1 MAKTVNYAGTV
12 LGLNTEKYT
21 KSLNTLKT
29 QSASCANSIK
39 NSFKGMAAGLA
50 GAFSAVASFNKIVN
64 SLKDYES
71 KVSSLSAITGNIED
85 AKLLF
90 NDLNNLSRKIPQQ
103 FDDITAAAVNLN
115 KSGIVPTEENIK
127 ALSAIAVGTNNTLAS
142 VSQVVTSAAL
152 GQVKALK
159 QLGIVAKATGD
170 QIEVSYKGQ
179 KTVIDNTSESIMKY
193 ISDIS
198 KNNFAETL
206 NFQMRGMTGAT
217 KNLSDAWSDM
227 WTAIATGDVG
237 KEIADSIY
245 TASRALDSFTA
256 WLKSAEIQQALGGI
270 VRAFKGAFSTIVNG
284 LSNLWQPF
292 ADFFSN
298 LSDAGEKT
306 CKAEIGYFEGWFD
319 FVRLGL
325 GDITAQL
332 DTWYK
337 QLQAYAER
345 AGSII
350 AQTVHGTTYEVMNRA
365 DMSVKM
371 LAKIKELG
379 LENTALV
386 KRSGKVDLSAILQ
399 LPKDHPLLTYYMEER
414 KRVTDANKQ
423 MKNAELA
430 SEDAFQKQLADIEKK
445 NDAERKKAYD
455 DLIQTRINL
464 QNSLKTKSLNYDD
477 IFKMSGGGTSGS
489 TAASSAAR
497 KLAEE
502 TDKARKAY
510 ENLNAEIQRMKFN
523 ALDAIEQENTTYADR
538 MTVLKTALEQ
548 SAITQEQYR
557 ATETELTQLH
567 LDKLSELYNEH
578 YNEEAEKRNQALQ
591 EMKQREEDWNSD
603 STVLDQFSEKI
614 AKYNLNWANLISGDF
629 SKAKLTGT
637 QIVGVYSQAGK
648 AISDYFG
655 NVAQGFEKNSSI
667 YKGLFALQKG
677 FAVASSMISMYQ
689 GAMNAMAA
697 PYPANLIAWAQ
708 VIGQG
713 LQIISQL
720 KSVNYSGAYDKGGY
734 IPSGA
739 VGLVG
744 EIGPELVR
752 GPATVTGR
760 KDTEDLM
767 KNNGNNVTVNLIED
781 SSRAGQVNQRNSE
794 TDNQMII
801 DVIVAN
807 IRNGG
812 EVANAMSGTYGLA
825 RQGY

>member
-179 KTVIDNTSESIMKY
+179 KSVIDNTSESIMKY

-206 NFQMRGMTGAT
+206 NYQMRGMTGAT
-217 KNLSDAWSDM
+217 KNLSDAWGDM

-237 KEIADSIY
+237 HEIADSIY

-256 WLKSAEIQQALGGI
+256 WLKSAEVQQALGGI
-270 VRAFKGAFSTIVNG
+270 VRAFKGAFSTIANG

-292 ADFFSN
+292 SDFFSN

-371 LAKIKELG
+371 LSKIKELG

-386 KRSGKVDLSAILQ
+386 KKSGKVDLSAILQ
-399 LPKDHPLLTYYMEER
+399 LPKGHPLLDYYMAER

-423 MKNAELA
+423 MKDAELA

-464 QNSLKTKSLNYDD
+464 QNSLKTKSLNYND
-477 IFKMSGGGTSGS
+477 IFKMSGSGTSGS

-510 ENLNAEIQRMKFN
+510 ENLTAEIQRMKFN
-523 ALDAIEQENTTYADR
+523 ALDAIEQENSTYADR

-557 ATETELTQLH
+557 TTETELTQLH
-567 LDKLSELYNEH
+567 LDKLSELYSEH
-578 YNEEAEKRNQALQ
+578 YEREAEKRNQALQ

-629 SKAKLTGT
+629 GKAKLTGT

-655 NVAQGFEKNSSI
+655 SVAQGFEKNSGI

-713 LQIISQL
+713 LQIIGQL

-767 KNNGNNVTVNLIED
+767 KNNGSNVTVNLIED
-781 SSRAGQVNQRNSE
+781 ASRAGQVNQR
-794 TDNQMII
+794 TDDDTQTII
-801 DVIVAN
+801 DVIVSN

-812 EVANAMSGTYGLA
+812 AVANAMSGTYGLA

>member
-510 ENLNAEIQRMKFN
+510 ESLNAEIQRMKFN
-523 ALDAIEQENTTYADR
+523 ALDAIEQENATYADR

-557 ATETELTQLH
+557 ATEQELTQLH

-578 YNEEAEKRNQALQ
+578 YKEEAEKRNQALQ

-603 STVLDQFSEKI
+603 STVLDQFSDKI

-655 NVAQGFEKNSSI
+655 SVAQGFEKNSSI

>member
-12 LGLNTEKYT
+12 LGLNTDKYS
-21 KSLNTLKT
+21 KSLKNMKAESSSVIKSI
-29 QSASCANSIK
+29 QSNFKSLAVTFAGVFASTTAFDSIV
-39 NSFKGMAAGLA
+39 S
-50 GAFSAVASFNKIVN
+50 
-64 SLKDYES
+64 SLKDYEA
-71 KVSSLSAITGNIED
+71 KVSSLSAITGSLAD
-85 AKLLF
+85 AKVMF
-90 NDLNNLSRKIPQQ
+90 SDLNNLSRKIPQS
-103 FDDITAAAVNLN
+103 FDEITAAAVNLN
-115 KSGIVPTEENIK
+115 KVGIAPTEQNLK
-127 ALSAIAVGTNNTLAS
+127 ALASIAVGTNKSLAEIAQT
-142 VSQVVTSAAL
+142 VSAASL
-152 GQVKALK
+152 GQLK
-159 QLGIVAKATGD
+159 SLRQLGITAEQTGD
-170 QIEVSYKGQ
+170 KIELTYKGQ
-179 KTVIDNTSESIMKY
+179 KTTIEATNAAIMQY
-193 ISDIS
+193 V
-198 KNNFAETL
+198 KNLADTKFADSL
-206 NFQMRGMTGAT
+206 KFQMSGMTGAT

-237 KEIADSIY
+237 KEIASMIY
-245 TASRALDSFTA
+245 EASRALDSFTA
-256 WLKSAEIQQALGGI
+256 VLKSPAIQQSLGGI
-270 VRAFKGAFSTIVNG
+270 VRAFRGAFTTIANG

-298 LSDAGEKT
+298 LADTGEKT
-306 CKAEIGYFEGWFD
+306 CKAQIGYFEGWFD

-325 GDITAQL
+325 GDLTSLL
-332 DTWYK
+332 DTWWK

-345 AGSII
+345 AGAII
-350 AQTVHGTTYEVMNRA
+350 AETTHGTTYEVMNRA
-365 DMSVKM
+365 DLSVKM
-371 LAKIKELG
+371 LSKIKELG

-386 KRSGKVDLSAILQ
+386 KKSGKVDLSAILQ
-399 LPKDHPLLTYYMEER
+399 LPKGHPLLDYYMTER
-414 KRVTDANKQ
+414 QRVTEANKGI
-423 MKNAELA
+423 KDTAIA
-430 SEDAFQKQLADIEKK
+430 SETAFQQRLTDIEKK
-445 NDAERKKAYD
+445 NNQDRNAAYD
-455 DLIQTRINL
+455 KLIADRTSLID
-464 QNSLKTKSLNYDD
+464 SLKTKAIEYKDTMTSVGR
-477 IFKMSGGGTSGS
+477 ITGGASGS
-489 TAASSAAR
+489 TSKLSA
-497 KLAEE
+497 EV
-502 TDKARKAY
+502 DKARKAY
-510 ENLNAEIQRMKFN
+510 ESLKNEIQSMKFN

-557 ATETELTQLH
+557 STEQELTQLH
-567 LDKLSELYNEH
+567 LDKLSELYTEH
-578 YNEEAEKRNQALQ
+578 YEREAEKRNQALQ
-591 EMKQREEDWNSD
+591 EMKQREEDWNSN

-677 FAVASSMISMYQ
+677 FAVASSMVSMYQ

-713 LQIISQL
+713 LQIIGQL

-744 EIGPELVR
+744 EIGPELIR

-760 KDTEDLM
+760 KDTEELM
-767 KNNGNNVTVNLIED
+767 KNNGSNVTVNLIED
-781 SSRAGQVNQRNSE
+781 SSRAGQVQQR
-794 TDNQMII
+794 TDNDQQTII

>member
-12 LGLNTEKYT
+12 LGLNTDKYT
-21 KSLNTLKT
+21 KSLQTLKT

-39 NSFKGMAAGLA
+39 NSFKGMAAGLV

-71 KVSSLSAITGNIED
+71 KVSSLSAITGNIEN

-142 VSQVVTSAAL
+142 VSQMVTSAAL
-152 GQVKALK
+152 GQVKSLK

-179 KTVIDNTSESIMKY
+179 KSVIDNTSESIMKY

-227 WTAIATGDVG
+227 WTAIATSDVG

-256 WLKSAEIQQALGGI
+256 WLKSAEVQQALGGV
-270 VRAFKGAFSTIVNG
+270 VRAFKGAFSTIANG

-350 AQTVHGTTYEVMNRA
+350 AQTVHGTTYDVMNRA
-365 DMSVKM
+365 DLSIKM

-399 LPKDHPLLTYYMEER
+399 LPKGHPLLDYYMSER

-423 MKNAELA
+423 MKDAELA

-445 NDAERKKAYD
+445 NNEERAKAYD

-464 QNSLKTKSLNYDD
+464 QNSLKTKSLNYND
-477 IFKMSGGGTSGS
+477 IFKMSGAGTSGS

-523 ALDAIEQENTTYADR
+523 ALDAIEQEKITYADR

-548 SAITQEQYR
+548 NAITQEQYR
-557 ATETELTQLH
+557 ATEQELTQLH

-578 YNEEAEKRNQALQ
+578 YKEEAEKRDQALQ
-591 EMKQREEDWNSD
+591 EMKQREEDWNSN

-655 NVAQGFEKNSSI
+655 NVAQGFEKNSNI

-713 LQIISQL
+713 LQIIGQL

-760 KDTEDLM
+760 KDTEELM
-767 KNNGNNVTVNLIED
+767 KNNGSNVTVNLIED
-781 SSRAGQVNQRNSE
+781 SSRAGQVQQR
-794 TDNQMII
+794 TDNDQQMII

>member
-39 NSFKGMAAGLA
+39 NSFKGMAAGLT

-85 AKLLF
+85 AKILF

-127 ALSAIAVGTNNTLAS
+127 ALSAISVGTNNTLAS
-142 VSQVVTSAAL
+142 VSQVV
-152 GQVKALK
+152 
-159 QLGIVAKATGD
+159 ATGD

-179 KTVIDNTSESIMKY
+179 KSVIDNTSESIMKY
-193 ISDIS
+193 INDIS

-245 TASRALDSFTA
+245 TASRALDTFTA
-256 WLKSAEIQQALGGI
+256 WLKSAEIQQALGGV
-270 VRAFKGAFSTIVNG
+270 VRAFKGAFSTIANG

-350 AQTVHGTTYEVMNRA
+350 AQTVHGTTYDVMNRA
-365 DMSVKM
+365 DLSVKM

-386 KRSGKVDLSAILQ
+386 KKSGKVDLSAILQ
-399 LPKDHPLLTYYMEER
+399 LPKGHPLLDYYMAER

-423 MKNAELA
+423 IKNAELA

-445 NDAERKKAYD
+445 NDEERKKAYN

-464 QNSLKTKSLNYDD
+464 QNSLKTKSLNYND
-477 IFKMSGGGTSGS
+477 IFKMSGSGTSGS

-523 ALDAIEQENTTYADR
+523 ALDAIEQENTTYANR

-557 ATETELTQLH
+557 STEQELTQLH
-567 LDKLSELYNEH
+567 LDKLSELYSEH
-578 YNEEAEKRNQALQ
+578 YEREAEKRKEQIDRLRETERDWSESTPLDAFTDKLQ
-591 EMKQREEDWNSD
+591 KYGLAWDN
-603 STVLDQFSEKI
+603 VLTGNFQKS
-614 AKYNLNWANLISGDF
+614 
-629 SKAKLTGT
+629 KLTAT
-637 QIVGVYSQAGK
+637 QITGVYAQASS
-648 AISDYFG
+648 AIGGYIG
-655 NVAQGFEKNSSI
+655 NIAQGFEKNSGM
-667 YKGLFALQKG
+667 YKALFALQKS
-677 FAVASSMISMYQ
+677 FAVASSILSIYQ
-689 GAMNAMAA
+689 GAANAMAA
-697 PYPANLIAWAQ
+697 PYPLF
-708 VIGQG
+708 
-713 LQIISQL
+713 
-720 KSVNYSGAYDKGGY
+720 
-734 IPSGA
+734 
-739 VGLVG
+739 
-744 EIGPELVR
+744 R
-752 GPATVTGR
+752 C
-760 KDTEDLM
+760 
-767 KNNGNNVTVNLIED
+767 
-781 SSRAGQVNQRNSE
+781 
-794 TDNQMII
+794 
-801 DVIVAN
+801 
-807 IRNGG
+807 IR
-812 EVANAMSGTYGLA
+812 
-825 RQGY
+825 

>member
-85 AKLLF
+85 AKILF

-179 KTVIDNTSESIMKY
+179 KSVIDNTSESIMKY

-270 VRAFKGAFSTIVNG
+270 VRAFKGAFSTIANG

-365 DMSVKM
+365 DLSVKM
-371 LAKIKELG
+371 LSKIKELG

-386 KRSGKVDLSAILQ
+386 KKSGKVDLSAILQ
-399 LPKDHPLLTYYMEER
+399 LPKGHPLLDYYMSER
-414 KRVTDANKQ
+414 KRVADANKQ
-423 MKNAELA
+423 MKDAELA

-464 QNSLKTKSLNYDD
+464 QNSLKTKTLNYND
-477 IFKMSGGGTSGS
+477 IFKMSGAGTSGS

-510 ENLNAEIQRMKFN
+510 ENLTAEIQRMKFN
-523 ALDAIEQENTTYADR
+523 ALDAIEQENTTYANR

-557 ATETELTQLH
+557 TTEQELTQLH
-567 LDKLSELYNEH
+567 LDKLSELYSEH
-578 YNEEAEKRNQALQ
+578 YKEEADKRNQALQ
-591 EMKQREEDWNSD
+591 EIKQREEDWNSN

-655 NVAQGFEKNSSI
+655 SVAQGFEKNSGI

-713 LQIISQL
+713 LQIIGQL
-720 KSVNYSGAYDKGGY
+720 KSVNYTGAYDKGGY
-734 IPSGA
+734 IPGGA

-760 KDTEDLM
+760 KDTEELM

-781 SSRAGQVNQRNSE
+781 SSRAGQVQQR
-794 TDNQMII
+794 TDNDQQTII

>member
-85 AKLLF
+85 AKILF

-245 TASRALDSFTA
+245 TASRALDGFTA
-256 WLKSAEIQQALGGI
+256 WLKSAEVQQALGGI
-270 VRAFKGAFSTIVNG
+270 VRAFKGAFSTIANG

-292 ADFFSN
+292 SDFFSN

-350 AQTVHGTTYEVMNRA
+350 AQTVHGTTYDVMNRA
-365 DMSVKM
+365 DLSIKM

-399 LPKDHPLLTYYMEER
+399 LPKGHPLLDYYMAER

-423 MKNAELA
+423 MKDAELA

-445 NDAERKKAYD
+445 NDEERKKAYD

-464 QNSLKTKSLNYDD
+464 QNSLKTKSLNYND
-477 IFKMSGGGTSGS
+477 IFKMSGAGTSGS

-523 ALDAIEQENTTYADR
+523 ALDAIEQENATYADR

-548 SAITQEQYR
+548 NAITQEQYR

-578 YNEEAEKRNQALQ
+578 YEREAEKRNQALQ
-591 EMKQREEDWNSD
+591 EMKQREEDWNSN

-655 NVAQGFEKNSSI
+655 SVAQGFEKNSGI

-713 LQIISQL
+713 LQIIGQL

-767 KNNGNNVTVNLIED
+767 KNNGSNVTVNLIED
-781 SSRAGQVNQRNSE
+781 SSRAGQVQQR
-794 TDNQMII
+794 TDNDQQTII

>member
-85 AKLLF
+85 AKILF

-193 ISDIS
+193 INDIS

-270 VRAFKGAFSTIVNG
+270 VRAFKGAFSTIANG

-292 ADFFSN
+292 SDFFSN

-350 AQTVHGTTYEVMNRA
+350 AQTVHGTTYDVMNRA
-365 DMSVKM
+365 DLSIKM

-386 KRSGKVDLSAILQ
+386 KKSGKVDLSAILQ
-399 LPKDHPLLTYYMEER
+399 LPKGHPLLDYYMSER
-414 KRVTDANKQ
+414 KRVADANKQ
-423 MKNAELA
+423 MKNTELA

-464 QNSLKTKSLNYDD
+464 QNSLKTKSLNYND
-477 IFKMSGGGTSGS
+477 IFKMSGSGTSGS

-523 ALDAIEQENTTYADR
+523 ALDAIEQENSTYADR

-567 LDKLSELYNEH
+567 LDKLSELYSEH
-578 YNEEAEKRNQALQ
+578 YKEEAEKRNQALQ
-591 EMKQREEDWNSD
+591 EIKQREEDWNSN

-655 NVAQGFEKNSSI
+655 SVAQGFEKNSGI

-713 LQIISQL
+713 LQIIGQL

-760 KDTEDLM
+760 KDTEELM
-767 KNNGNNVTVNLIED
+767 KNTGSNVTVNLIED
-781 SSRAGQVNQRNSE
+781 ASRAGQVQQR
-794 TDNQMII
+794 TDNDQQTII

>member
-21 KSLNTLKT
+21 KSLQTLKT

-85 AKLLF
+85 AKILF

-193 ISDIS
+193 VSDIS
-198 KNNFAETL
+198 KNNFTETL

-217 KNLSDAWSDM
+217 KNLSDAWGDM

-256 WLKSAEIQQALGGI
+256 WLKSAEVQQALGGI
-270 VRAFKGAFSTIVNG
+270 VRAFKGAFSTIANG

-399 LPKDHPLLTYYMEER
+399 LPKGHPLLDYYMSER

-423 MKNAELA
+423 MKDAELV

-445 NDAERKKAYD
+445 NNEERKKAYD

-464 QNSLKTKSLNYDD
+464 QNSLKTKSLNYND
-477 IFKMSGGGTSGS
+477 IFKMSGSGTSGS
-489 TAASSAAR
+489 TAASSAAK

-510 ENLNAEIQRMKFN
+510 ENLSAEIQRMKFN
-523 ALDAIEQENTTYADR
+523 ALDAIEQENSTYADR

-548 SAITQEQYR
+548 SAISQEQYR
-557 ATETELTQLH
+557 ATEQELTQLH
-567 LDKLSELYNEH
+567 LDKLSELYSEH
-578 YNEEAEKRNQALQ
+578 YKEEAEKRNQALQ

-655 NVAQGFEKNSSI
+655 SVAQGFEKNSGI
-667 YKGLFALQKG
+667 YKGLFSLQKG

-713 LQIISQL
+713 LQIIGQL
-720 KSVNYSGAYDKGGY
+720 KSVNYTGAYDKGGY
-734 IPSGA
+734 IPGGA

-760 KDTEDLM
+760 KDTEELM
-767 KNNGNNVTVNLIED
+767 KNNGSNVTVNLIED
-781 SSRAGQVNQRNSE
+781 SSRAGQVQQR
-794 TDNQMII
+794 TDNDQQTII

>member
-85 AKLLF
+85 AKILF

-179 KTVIDNTSESIMKY
+179 KSVIDNTSESIMKY
-193 ISDIS
+193 INDIS

-256 WLKSAEIQQALGGI
+256 WLKSAEIQQSLGGI
-270 VRAFKGAFSTIVNG
+270 VRAFRGAFTTIANG

-298 LSDAGEKT
+298 LADTGEKT
-306 CKAEIGYFEGWFD
+306 CKAQIGYFEGWFD

-325 GDITAQL
+325 GDLTGLL
-332 DTWYK
+332 DTWWK

-345 AGSII
+345 AGAII
-350 AQTVHGTTYEVMNRA
+350 AETTHGTTYEVMNRA
-365 DMSVKM
+365 DLSVKM
-371 LAKIKELG
+371 LSKIKELG

-399 LPKDHPLLTYYMEER
+399 LPKGHPLLDYYMTER
-414 KRVTDANKQ
+414 QRVTEANKGI
-423 MKNAELA
+423 KDTAIA
-430 SEDAFQKQLADIEKK
+430 SETAFQQRLTDIEKK
-445 NDAERKKAYD
+445 NNQDRNAAYD
-455 DLIQTRINL
+455 KLIADRTALID
-464 QNSLKTKSLNYDD
+464 SLKTKAIEYKDTMTSVGR
-477 IFKMSGGGTSGS
+477 ITGGASGS
-489 TAASSAAR
+489 TSKLSA
-497 KLAEE
+497 EV
-502 TDKARKAY
+502 DKARRAY
-510 ENLNAEIQRMKFN
+510 ESLKNEIQSMKFA
-523 ALDAIEQENTTYADR
+523 ALDAIEQENIQYSNRINTLSA
-538 MTVLKTALEQ
+538 ALDKQ
-548 SAITQEQYR
+548 IITSDEYR
-557 ATETELTQLH
+557 ATEEELTKLH
-567 LDKLSELYNEH
+567 LDKLKELYDAH
-578 YNEEAEKRNQALQ
+578 YAEESAKRKEALDSIREQEK
-591 EMKQREEDWNSD
+591 DW
-603 STVLDQFSEKI
+603 TEATPLDAFTEKL
-614 AKYNLNWANLISGDF
+614 AKYSLTWDNL
-629 SKAKLTGT
+629 LTGNFQKSKLSAN
-637 QIVGVYSQAGK
+637 QIVGVYAQAST
-648 AISDYFG
+648 AIG
-655 NVAQGFEKNSSI
+655 NYLGSIAQGFDKNSGM
-667 YKGLFALQKG
+667 YKTLFALQKS
-677 FAVASSMISMYQ
+677 FAIASSILSIYQ
-689 GAMNAMAA
+689 GAMNALAA
-697 PYPANLIAWAQ
+697 PYPQNLVAWAG
-708 VIGQG
+708 VMAQG
-713 LQIISQL
+713 LSMLAQL
-720 KSVNYSGAYDKGGY
+720 KSVNYSGAYDKGGK
-734 IPSGA
+734 IPAGSI
-739 VGLVG
+739 GLVG
-744 EIGPELVR
+744 EIGPELIR
-752 GPATVTGR
+752 GPATVTSR
-760 KDTEDLM
+760 RDTADIM
-767 KNNGNNVTVNLIED
+767 NSHGDIIVNLIED
-781 SSRAGQVNQRNSE
+781 REKAGSVSSRE
-794 TDNQMII
+794 TDQQTMI
-801 DVIVAN
+801 DVFVAN
-807 IRNGG
+807 IRSGG
-812 EVANAMSGTYGLA
+812 DSASVLESTYGLK
-825 RQGY
+825 RVGY

>member
-12 LGLNTEKYT
+12 LGLNTDKYS
-21 KSLNTLKT
+21 KSLKSMKAESSSVIKSI
-29 QSASCANSIK
+29 QSNFKSLAVTFAGIFASKKAFDSIV
-39 NSFKGMAAGLA
+39 S
-50 GAFSAVASFNKIVN
+50 
-64 SLKDYES
+64 SLKDYEA
-71 KVSSLSAITGNIED
+71 KVSSLSAITGSLAD
-85 AKLLF
+85 AKVMF
-90 NDLNNLSRKIPQQ
+90 SDLNNLSRKIPQS
-103 FDDITAAAVNLN
+103 FDEITAAAVNLN
-115 KSGIVPTEENIK
+115 KVGIAPTEQNLK
-127 ALSAIAVGTNNTLAS
+127 ALASIAVGTNKSLAEIAQT
-142 VSQVVTSAAL
+142 VSAASL
-152 GQVKALK
+152 GQLK
-159 QLGIVAKATGD
+159 SLRQLGITAEQTGD
-170 QIEVSYKGQ
+170 KIELTYKGQ
-179 KTVIDNTSESIMKY
+179 KTTIEATNAAIMQY
-193 ISDIS
+193 V
-198 KNNFAETL
+198 KNLADTKFADSL
-206 NFQMRGMTGAT
+206 KFQMSGMTGAT

-237 KEIADSIY
+237 KEIASMIY
-245 TASRALDSFTA
+245 EASRALDSFTA
-256 WLKSAEIQQALGGI
+256 VLKSPAIQQSLGGI
-270 VRAFKGAFSTIVNG
+270 VRAFKGAFSTIANG

-350 AQTVHGTTYEVMNRA
+350 AQTVHGTTYDVMNRA
-365 DMSVKM
+365 DLSIKM
-371 LAKIKELG
+371 LSKIKELG

-386 KRSGKVDLSAILQ
+386 KKSGKVDLSAILQ
-399 LPKDHPLLTYYMEER
+399 LPKGHPLLDYYMSER

-464 QNSLKTKSLNYDD
+464 QNSLKTKSLNYND
-477 IFKMSGGGTSGS
+477 IFKMSGSGTSGS

-523 ALDAIEQENTTYADR
+523 ALDAIEQEKITYADR

-557 ATETELTQLH
+557 ATEQELTQLH
-567 LDKLSELYNEH
+567 LDKLSELYSEH
-578 YNEEAEKRNQALQ
+578 YEREAEKRNQALQ
-591 EMKQREEDWNSD
+591 EMKQREEDWNSN

-614 AKYNLNWANLISGDF
+614 AKYNLNCANLISGDF

-655 NVAQGFEKNSSI
+655 SVAQGFEKNSGI

-713 LQIISQL
+713 LQIIGQL

-760 KDTEDLM
+760 KDTEELM
-767 KNNGNNVTVNLIED
+767 RNNGSNVTVNLIED
-781 SSRAGQVNQRNSE
+781 SSRAGQVQQR
-794 TDNQMII
+794 TDNDQQTII
-801 DVIVAN
+801 DVIVSN

-812 EVANAMSGTYGLA
+812 AVANAMSGTYGLA

>member
-21 KSLNTLKT
+21 KSLQTLKT
-29 QSASCANSIK
+29 QSASCATSIK
-39 NSFKGMAAGLA
+39 NSFKGMAAGLM

-71 KVSSLSAITGNIED
+71 KVSSLSAITGNIEN
-85 AKLLF
+85 AKILF

-270 VRAFKGAFSTIVNG
+270 VRAFKGAFSTIANG

-399 LPKDHPLLTYYMEER
+399 LPKGHPLLDYYMAER

-423 MKNAELA
+423 IKNTELA

-445 NDAERKKAYD
+445 NNDERKKAYN

-464 QNSLKTKSLNYDD
+464 QNSLKTKSLNYND
-477 IFKMSGGGTSGS
+477 IFKSSGSATSGS

-510 ENLNAEIQRMKFN
+510 ENLTAEIQRMKFN
-523 ALDAIEQENTTYADR
+523 ALDAIEQENTTYANR

-557 ATETELTQLH
+557 ATEQELTQLH

-578 YNEEAEKRNQALQ
+578 YKEEAEKRNQALQ
-591 EMKQREEDWNSD
+591 EMKQREEDWNSN

-655 NVAQGFEKNSSI
+655 SVAQGFEKNSGI

-767 KNNGNNVTVNLIED
+767 KNNGSNVTVNLIED
-781 SSRAGQVNQRNSE
+781 SSRAGQVQQR
-794 TDNQMII
+794 TDNDQQMII

>member
-21 KSLNTLKT
+21 KSLQTLKT

-85 AKLLF
+85 AKILF

-127 ALSAIAVGTNNTLAS
+127 ALAAIAVGTNNTLAS

-179 KTVIDNTSESIMKY
+179 KSVIDNTSESIMKY
-193 ISDIS
+193 VSDIS

-206 NFQMRGMTGAT
+206 NYQMRGMTGAT

-245 TASRALDSFTA
+245 TASRALDSFTE
-256 WLKSAEIQQALGGI
+256 WLKSAEVQQALGGI
-270 VRAFKGAFSTIVNG
+270 VRAFKGAFSTIANG

-292 ADFFSN
+292 SDFFSN

-386 KRSGKVDLSAILQ
+386 KKSGKVDLSAILQ
-399 LPKDHPLLTYYMEER
+399 LPKGHPLLDYYMSER
-414 KRVTDANKQ
+414 KRVADANKQ
-423 MKNAELA
+423 MKNTELA

-445 NDAERKKAYD
+445 NDEERKKAYN

-464 QNSLKTKSLNYDD
+464 QNSLKTKSLNYND
-477 IFKMSGGGTSGS
+477 IFKMSGSGTSGS

-557 ATETELTQLH
+557 ATEQELTQLH
-567 LDKLSELYNEH
+567 LDKLSELYSEH
-578 YNEEAEKRNQALQ
+578 YEREAEKRNQALQ
-591 EMKQREEDWNSD
+591 EIKQREEDWNSN

-614 AKYNLNWANLISGDF
+614 AKYNLNWADLISGDF

-655 NVAQGFEKNSSI
+655 SVAQGFEKNSGI

-713 LQIISQL
+713 LQIIGQL

-760 KDTEDLM
+760 KDTEELM
-767 KNNGNNVTVNLIED
+767 KNNGSNVTVNLIED
-781 SSRAGQVNQRNSE
+781 ASRAGQVNQR
-794 TDNQMII
+794 TDDDTQTII

>member
-85 AKLLF
+85 AKILF

-127 ALSAIAVGTNNTLAS
+127 SLAAIAVGTNNTLAS

-193 ISDIS
+193 VSDIS

-206 NFQMRGMTGAT
+206 NYQMRGMTGAT

-245 TASRALDSFTA
+245 TASRALDGFTA
-256 WLKSAEIQQALGGI
+256 WLKSAEVQQALGGI
-270 VRAFKGAFSTIVNG
+270 VRAFKGAFSTIANG

-292 ADFFSN
+292 SDFFSN

-399 LPKDHPLLTYYMEER
+399 LPKGHPLLDYYMSER

-423 MKNAELA
+423 IKNTELV
-430 SEDAFQKQLADIEKK
+430 SENEFQKQLADIEKK
-445 NDAERKKAYD
+445 NDDERKKAYN

-464 QNSLKTKSLNYDD
+464 QNSLKTKTLNYND
-477 IFKMSGGGTSGS
+477 IFKMSGAGTSGS

-523 ALDAIEQENTTYADR
+523 ALDAIEQENTTYANR

-548 SAITQEQYR
+548 NAITQEQYR
-557 ATETELTQLH
+557 TTEAELTQLH
-567 LDKLSELYNEH
+567 LDKLSELYSEH
-578 YNEEAEKRNQALQ
+578 YKEEAEKRNQALQ
-591 EMKQREEDWNSD
+591 EIKQREEDWNSD

-713 LQIISQL
+713 LQIIGQL

-781 SSRAGQVNQRNSE
+781 SSRAGQVQQR
-794 TDNQMII
+794 TDNDQQMII

>member
-21 KSLNTLKT
+21 KSLQTLKT

-90 NDLNNLSRKIPQQ
+90 QDLNNLSRKIPQQ

-292 ADFFSN
+292 SDFFSN

-697 PYPANLIAWAQ
+697 PYPANLLAWAQ

-713 LQIISQL
+713 LQIIGQL

-760 KDTEDLM
+760 KDTEELM
-767 KNNGNNVTVNLIED
+767 KNNGSNVTVNLIED

>member
-39 NSFKGMAAGLA
+39 NSFKGMAAGLT

-179 KTVIDNTSESIMKY
+179 KSVIDNTSESIMKY
-193 ISDIS
+193 INDIS

-245 TASRALDSFTA
+245 TASKALDSFTA

-270 VRAFKGAFSTIVNG
+270 VRAFKGAFSTIANG

-292 ADFFSN
+292 SDFFSN

-399 LPKDHPLLTYYMEER
+399 LPKGHPLLDYYMSER
-414 KRVTDANKQ
+414 SRVADANKQ

-464 QNSLKTKSLNYDD
+464 QNSLKTKSLNYND
-477 IFKMSGGGTSGS
+477 IFKMSGSGTSGS

-510 ENLNAEIQRMKFN
+510 ENLTAEIQRMKFN

-557 ATETELTQLH
+557 STEQELTQLH
-567 LDKLSELYNEH
+567 LDKLSELYSEH
-578 YNEEAEKRNQALQ
+578 YEREAEKRNQALQ
-591 EMKQREEDWNSD
+591 EMKQREEDWNSN

-655 NVAQGFEKNSSI
+655 SVAQGFEKNSSI

-713 LQIISQL
+713 LQIIGQL

-760 KDTEDLM
+760 KDTEELM
-767 KNNGNNVTVNLIED
+767 KNNGSNVTVNLIED
-781 SSRAGQVNQRNSE
+781 SSRAGQVQQR
-794 TDNQMII
+794 TDNDQQTII

>member
-85 AKLLF
+85 AKILF

-179 KTVIDNTSESIMKY
+179 KSVIDNTSESIMKY
-193 ISDIS
+193 INDIS

-245 TASRALDSFTA
+245 TASKALDSFTA

-270 VRAFKGAFSTIVNG
+270 VRAFKGAFSTIANG

-292 ADFFSN
+292 SDFFSN

-386 KRSGKVDLSAILQ
+386 KKSGKVDLSAILQ
-399 LPKDHPLLTYYMEER
+399 LPKGHPLLDYYMSER
-414 KRVTDANKQ
+414 SRVADANKQ

-464 QNSLKTKSLNYDD
+464 QNSLKTKSLNYND
-477 IFKMSGGGTSGS
+477 IFKMSGSGTSGS

-510 ENLNAEIQRMKFN
+510 ENLTAEIQRMKFN
-523 ALDAIEQENTTYADR
+523 ALDAIEQENTTYANR

-548 SAITQEQYR
+548 NAITQEQYR
-557 ATETELTQLH
+557 TTEQELTQLH
-567 LDKLSELYNEH
+567 LDKLSELYSEH
-578 YNEEAEKRNQALQ
+578 YEREAEKRNQALQ
-591 EMKQREEDWNSD
+591 EMKQREEDWNSN

-655 NVAQGFEKNSSI
+655 SVAQGFEKNSSI

-677 FAVASSMISMYQ
+677 FAVASSMVSMYQ

-713 LQIISQL
+713 LQIIGQL

-744 EIGPELVR
+744 EIGPELIR

-760 KDTEDLM
+760 KDTEELM
-767 KNNGNNVTVNLIED
+767 KNNGSNVTVNLIED
-781 SSRAGQVNQRNSE
+781 SSRAGQVQQR
-794 TDNQMII
+794 TDNDQQTII

>member
-21 KSLNTLKT
+21 KSLQTLKT

-85 AKLLF
+85 AKILF

-179 KTVIDNTSESIMKY
+179 KSVIDNTSESIMKY

-245 TASRALDSFTA
+245 TASRALDGFTA
-256 WLKSAEIQQALGGI
+256 WLKSAEVQQALGGI
-270 VRAFKGAFSTIVNG
+270 VRAFKGAFSTIANG

-292 ADFFSN
+292 SDFFSN

-350 AQTVHGTTYEVMNRA
+350 AQTVHGTTYDVMNRA

-371 LAKIKELG
+371 LSKIKELG

-386 KRSGKVDLSAILQ
+386 KKSGKVDLSAILQ
-399 LPKDHPLLTYYMEER
+399 LPKGHPLLDYYMSER
-414 KRVTDANKQ
+414 SRVADANKQ
-423 MKNAELA
+423 MKDAELA

-445 NDAERKKAYD
+445 NDDERKKAYD

-464 QNSLKTKSLNYDD
+464 QNSLKTKSLNYND
-477 IFKMSGGGTSGS
+477 IFKMSGSGTSGS
-489 TAASSAAR
+489 TAASSASR

-523 ALDAIEQENTTYADR
+523 ALDAIEQENTTYANR

-567 LDKLSELYNEH
+567 LDKLSELYSEH
-578 YNEEAEKRNQALQ
+578 YEREAEKRNQALQ
-591 EMKQREEDWNSD
+591 EMKQREEDWNSN

-655 NVAQGFEKNSSI
+655 NVAQGFEKNSGI

-713 LQIISQL
+713 LQIIGQL
-720 KSVNYSGAYDKGGY
+720 KSVNYTGAYDKGGY

-760 KDTEDLM
+760 KDTEELM
-767 KNNGNNVTVNLIED
+767 KNNGSNVTVNLIED
-781 SSRAGQVNQRNSE
+781 SSRAGQVQQR
-794 TDNQMII
+794 TDNDQQTII

>member
-12 LGLNTEKYT
+12 LGLNTDKYT

-39 NSFKGMAAGLA
+39 NSFKGMAAGLV

-71 KVSSLSAITGNIED
+71 KVSSLSAITGNIEN
-85 AKLLF
+85 AKILF

-142 VSQVVTSAAL
+142 VSQIVTSAAL

-159 QLGIVAKATGD
+159 QLGIVAKSTGD

-179 KTVIDNTSESIMKY
+179 KSVIDNTSESIMKY

-237 KEIADSIY
+237 REIADSIY

-256 WLKSAEIQQALGGI
+256 WLKSAEVQQALGGI
-270 VRAFKGAFSTIVNG
+270 VRAFKGAFSTIANG

-292 ADFFSN
+292 SDFFSN

-399 LPKDHPLLTYYMEER
+399 LPKDHPLLAYYMEER
-414 KRVTDANKQ
+414 KRVADANKE
-423 MKNAELA
+423 MKNTELA

-445 NDAERKKAYD
+445 NNDERKKAYD

-464 QNSLKTKSLNYDD
+464 QNSLKTKSLNYND

-523 ALDAIEQENTTYADR
+523 ALDAIEQENTTYANR

-557 ATETELTQLH
+557 ATETELTQMH
-567 LDKLSELYNEH
+567 LDKLSELYSEH
-578 YNEEAEKRNQALQ
+578 YEREAEKRTQALQ
-591 EMKQREEDWNSD
+591 EIKQREEDWNSN

-614 AKYNLNWANLISGDF
+614 AKYNLNWADLISGDF
-629 SKAKLTGT
+629 GKAKLTGT

-655 NVAQGFEKNSSI
+655 SVAQGFEKNSSI

-713 LQIISQL
+713 LQIIGQL

-767 KNNGNNVTVNLIED
+767 KNNGSNVTVNLIED
-781 SSRAGQVNQRNSE
+781 SSRAGQVQQR
-794 TDNQMII
+794 TDNDQQTII

>member
-85 AKLLF
+85 AKILF

-179 KTVIDNTSESIMKY
+179 KSVIDNTSESIMKY
-193 ISDIS
+193 VSDIS

-270 VRAFKGAFSTIVNG
+270 VRAFKGAFSTIANG

-350 AQTVHGTTYEVMNRA
+350 AQTVHGTTYDVMNRA

-386 KRSGKVDLSAILQ
+386 KKSGKVDLSAILQ
-399 LPKDHPLLTYYMEER
+399 LPKGHPLLDYYMAER
-414 KRVTDANKQ
+414 KRVADANKQ
-423 MKNAELA
+423 MKNTELV
-430 SEDAFQKQLADIEKK
+430 SESEFQKQLADIEKK

-464 QNSLKTKSLNYDD
+464 QNSLKTKSLNYND
-477 IFKMSGGGTSGS
+477 IFKMSGAGTSGS

-523 ALDAIEQENTTYADR
+523 ALDAIEQENTTYANR

-578 YNEEAEKRNQALQ
+578 YKEEAEKRNQALQ
-591 EMKQREEDWNSD
+591 EMKQREEDWNSN

-655 NVAQGFEKNSSI
+655 SVAQGFEKNSSI

-713 LQIISQL
+713 LQIIGQL

-767 KNNGNNVTVNLIED
+767 KNNGSNVTVNLIED
-781 SSRAGQVNQRNSE
+781 SSRAGQVQQR
-794 TDNQMII
+794 TDNDQQTII

>member
-85 AKLLF
+85 AKILF

-179 KTVIDNTSESIMKY
+179 KSVIDNTSESIMKY
-193 ISDIS
+193 INDIS
-198 KNNFAETL
+198 KNNFADTL

-270 VRAFKGAFSTIVNG
+270 VRAFKGAFSTIANG

-292 ADFFSN
+292 SDFFSN

-325 GDITAQL
+325 GDITAQ
-332 DTWYK
+332 YESCR
-337 QLQAYAER
+337 YER
-345 AGSII
+345 
-350 AQTVHGTTYEVMNRA
+350 
-365 DMSVKM
+365 
-371 LAKIKELG
+371 
-379 LENTALV
+379 
-386 KRSGKVDLSAILQ
+386 
-399 LPKDHPLLTYYMEER
+399 
-414 KRVTDANKQ
+414 
-423 MKNAELA
+423 
-430 SEDAFQKQLADIEKK
+430 
-445 NDAERKKAYD
+445 
-455 DLIQTRINL
+455 
-464 QNSLKTKSLNYDD
+464 
-477 IFKMSGGGTSGS
+477 
-489 TAASSAAR
+489 
-497 KLAEE
+497 
-502 TDKARKAY
+502 
-510 ENLNAEIQRMKFN
+510 
-523 ALDAIEQENTTYADR
+523 
-538 MTVLKTALEQ
+538 
-548 SAITQEQYR
+548 
-557 ATETELTQLH
+557 
-567 LDKLSELYNEH
+567 
-578 YNEEAEKRNQALQ
+578 
-591 EMKQREEDWNSD
+591 
-603 STVLDQFSEKI
+603 
-614 AKYNLNWANLISGDF
+614 
-629 SKAKLTGT
+629 
-637 QIVGVYSQAGK
+637 
-648 AISDYFG
+648 
-655 NVAQGFEKNSSI
+655 
-667 YKGLFALQKG
+667 
-677 FAVASSMISMYQ
+677 
-689 GAMNAMAA
+689 
-697 PYPANLIAWAQ
+697 
-708 VIGQG
+708 
-713 LQIISQL
+713 
-720 KSVNYSGAYDKGGY
+720 
-734 IPSGA
+734 
-739 VGLVG
+739 
-744 EIGPELVR
+744 
-752 GPATVTGR
+752 
-760 KDTEDLM
+760 
-767 KNNGNNVTVNLIED
+767 
-781 SSRAGQVNQRNSE
+781 
-794 TDNQMII
+794 
-801 DVIVAN
+801 
-807 IRNGG
+807 
-812 EVANAMSGTYGLA
+812 
-825 RQGY
+825 

>member
-12 LGLNTEKYT
+12 LGLNTDKYT
-21 KSLNTLKT
+21 KSLQTLKT

-85 AKLLF
+85 AKILF

-179 KTVIDNTSESIMKY
+179 KSVIDNTSESIMKY
-193 ISDIS
+193 IYDIS

-206 NFQMRGMTGAT
+206 NYQMRGMTGAT

-256 WLKSAEIQQALGGI
+256 WLKSAEVQQALGGI
-270 VRAFKGAFSTIVNG
+270 VRAFKGAFSTIANG

-292 ADFFSN
+292 SDFFSN

-350 AQTVHGTTYEVMNRA
+350 AQTVHGTTYEVMSRA
-365 DMSVKM
+365 DLSIKM

-386 KRSGKVDLSAILQ
+386 KKSGKVDLSAILQ
-399 LPKDHPLLTYYMEER
+399 LPKGHPLLDYYMEER

-423 MKNAELA
+423 IKNTELA

-445 NDAERKKAYD
+445 NDAERAKAYD

-464 QNSLKTKSLNYDD
+464 QNSLKTKTLNYND

-523 ALDAIEQENTTYADR
+523 ALDAIEQEKITYADR

-548 SAITQEQYR
+548 SAISQEQYR
-557 ATETELTQLH
+557 TTEQELTQLH

-578 YNEEAEKRNQALQ
+578 YEEEAEKRNQALQ
-591 EMKQREEDWNSD
+591 EMKHREEDWNSN

-655 NVAQGFEKNSSI
+655 SVAQGFEKNSGI

-713 LQIISQL
+713 LQIIGQL

-734 IPSGA
+734 IPSGSI
-739 VGLVG
+739 GLVG
-744 EIGPELVR
+744 EIGPELIK

-760 KDTEDLM
+760 KDTEELM
-767 KNNGNNVTVNLIED
+767 KNNGSNVTVNLIED
-781 SSRAGQVNQRNSE
+781 SSRAGQVQQR
-794 TDNQMII
+794 TDNDQQMII

>member
-1 MAKTVNYAGTV
+1 MTN
-12 LGLNTEKYT
+12 LDNLL
-21 KSLNTLKT
+21 KS
-29 QSASCANSIK
+29 
-39 NSFKGMAAGLA
+39 
-50 GAFSAVASFNKIVN
+50 
-64 SLKDYES
+64 
-71 KVSSLSAITGNIED
+71 
-85 AKLLF
+85 
-90 NDLNNLSRKIPQQ
+90 R
-103 FDDITAAAVNLN
+103 DITLLTKVC
-115 KSGIVPTEENIK
+115 I
-127 ALSAIAVGTNNTLAS
+127 
-142 VSQVVTSAAL
+142 
-152 GQVKALK
+152 VKAM
-159 QLGIVAKATGD
+159 V
-170 QIEVSYKGQ
+170 
-179 KTVIDNTSESIMKY
+179 
-193 ISDIS
+193 
-198 KNNFAETL
+198 
-206 NFQMRGMTGAT
+206 FQ
-217 KNLSDAWSDM
+217 S
-227 WTAIATGDVG
+227 
-237 KEIADSIY
+237 
-245 TASRALDSFTA
+245 
-256 WLKSAEIQQALGGI
+256 
-270 VRAFKGAFSTIVNG
+270 
-284 LSNLWQPF
+284 
-292 ADFFSN
+292 
-298 LSDAGEKT
+298 
-306 CKAEIGYFEGWFD
+306 
-319 FVRLGL
+319 
-325 GDITAQL
+325 
-332 DTWYK
+332 
-337 QLQAYAER
+337 
-345 AGSII
+345 
-350 AQTVHGTTYEVMNRA
+350 
-365 DMSVKM
+365 
-371 LAKIKELG
+371 
-379 LENTALV
+379 
-386 KRSGKVDLSAILQ
+386 
-399 LPKDHPLLTYYMEER
+399 
-414 KRVTDANKQ
+414 
-423 MKNAELA
+423 
-430 SEDAFQKQLADIEKK
+430 
-445 NDAERKKAYD
+445 YD

-464 QNSLKTKSLNYDD
+464 QNSLKTKSLNYND
-477 IFKMSGGGTSGS
+477 IFKMSGSGTSGS

-510 ENLNAEIQRMKFN
+510 ENLTAEIQRMKFN
-523 ALDAIEQENTTYADR
+523 ALDAIEQENSTYADR

-567 LDKLSELYNEH
+567 LDKLSELYSEH
-578 YNEEAEKRNQALQ
+578 YKEEAEKRNQALQ
-591 EMKQREEDWNSD
+591 EIKQQEEDWNSN

-655 NVAQGFEKNSSI
+655 SVAQGFEKNSGI

-713 LQIISQL
+713 LQIIGQL
-720 KSVNYSGAYDKGGY
+720 KSVNCSGAYDKGGY

-767 KNNGNNVTVNLIED
+767 KNNGSNVTVNLIED
-781 SSRAGQVNQRNSE
+781 SSRAGQVQQR
-794 TDNQMII
+794 TDNDQQMII

>member
-179 KTVIDNTSESIMKY
+179 KSVIDNTSESIMKY
-193 ISDIS
+193 INDIS

-237 KEIADSIY
+237 REIADSIY

-256 WLKSAEIQQALGGI
+256 WLKSAEVQQALGGI
-270 VRAFKGAFSTIVNG
+270 VRAFKGAFSTIANG

-399 LPKDHPLLTYYMEER
+399 LPKGHPLLDYYMSER
-414 KRVTDANKQ
+414 KRVADANKE
-423 MKNAELA
+423 MKNTELA

-464 QNSLKTKSLNYDD
+464 QNSLKTKSLNYNDM
-477 IFKMSGGGTSGS
+477 FKMSGAGTSGS

-523 ALDAIEQENTTYADR
+523 ALDAIEQENTTYASR

-567 LDKLSELYNEH
+567 LDKLSELYSEH
-578 YNEEAEKRNQALQ
+578 YKEEAEKRNQALQ

-655 NVAQGFEKNSSI
+655 SVAQGFEKNSGI

-697 PYPANLIAWAQ
+697 PYPANLLAWAQ

-713 LQIISQL
+713 LQIIGQL
-720 KSVNYSGAYDKGGY
+720 KSVNYTGAYDKGGY

-760 KDTEDLM
+760 KDTEELM
-767 KNNGNNVTVNLIED
+767 KNNGSNVTVNLIED
-781 SSRAGQVNQRNSE
+781 SSRAGQVQQR
-794 TDNQMII
+794 TDNDQQTII

>member
-12 LGLNTEKYT
+12 LGLNTDKYT
-21 KSLNTLKT
+21 KSLQTLKT

-85 AKLLF
+85 AKILF

-193 ISDIS
+193 INDIS

-237 KEIADSIY
+237 REIADSIY

-256 WLKSAEIQQALGGI
+256 WLKSAEVQQALGGI
-270 VRAFKGAFSTIVNG
+270 VRAFKGAFSTIANG

-292 ADFFSN
+292 SDFFSN

-350 AQTVHGTTYEVMNRA
+350 AQTVHGTTYDVMNRA
-365 DMSVKM
+365 DLSIKM

-399 LPKDHPLLTYYMEER
+399 LPKGHPLLDYYMSER
-414 KRVTDANKQ
+414 KRVADANKQ
-423 MKNAELA
+423 MKNTELA
-430 SEDAFQKQLADIEKK
+430 SEDAFQQQLADIEKK
-445 NDAERKKAYD
+445 NDEERKKAYD

-464 QNSLKTKSLNYDD
+464 QNSLKTKSLNYND
-477 IFKMSGGGTSGS
+477 IFKMSGAGTSGS

-510 ENLNAEIQRMKFN
+510 ENLTAEIQRMKFN
-523 ALDAIEQENTTYADR
+523 ALDAIEQENSTYADR

-557 ATETELTQLH
+557 ATEQELTQLH
-567 LDKLSELYNEH
+567 LDKLSELYSEH
-578 YNEEAEKRNQALQ
+578 YKEEAEKRNQALQ

-629 SKAKLTGT
+629 GKAKLTGT

-655 NVAQGFEKNSSI
+655 SVAQGFEKNSGI

-713 LQIISQL
+713 LQIIGQL
-720 KSVNYSGAYDKGGY
+720 KSINYSGAYDKGGY

-739 VGLVG
+739 IGLVG
-744 EIGPELVR
+744 EIGPELIR

-760 KDTEDLM
+760 KDTEELM
-767 KNNGNNVTVNLIED
+767 KNNGSNVTVNLIED
-781 SSRAGQVNQRNSE
+781 SSRAGQVQQR
-794 TDNQMII
+794 TDNDQQTII

>member
-39 NSFKGMAAGLA
+39 NSFKGMAAGLT

-85 AKLLF
+85 AKILF

-179 KTVIDNTSESIMKY
+179 KSVIDNTSESIMKY
-193 ISDIS
+193 INDIS

-270 VRAFKGAFSTIVNG
+270 VRAFKGAFSTIANG

-292 ADFFSN
+292 SDFFSN

-386 KRSGKVDLSAILQ
+386 KKSGKVDLSAILQ
-399 LPKDHPLLTYYMEER
+399 LPKGHPLLDYYMSER
-414 KRVTDANKQ
+414 SRVADANKQ
-423 MKNAELA
+423 IKNTELA

-445 NDAERKKAYD
+445 NNQERKKAYD

-464 QNSLKTKSLNYDD
+464 QNSLKTKS
-477 IFKMSGGGTSGS
+477 
-489 TAASSAAR
+489 SSAAR

-548 SAITQEQYR
+548 NAITQEQYR
-557 ATETELTQLH
+557 TTEQELTQLH
-567 LDKLSELYNEH
+567 LDKLSELYSEH
-578 YNEEAEKRNQALQ
+578 YEREAEKRKEQIDRLRETERDWSESTPLDAFTDKLQ
-591 EMKQREEDWNSD
+591 KYGLTWDN
-603 STVLDQFSEKI
+603 VLTGNFEK
-614 AKYNLNWANLISGDF
+614 S
-629 SKAKLTGT
+629 KLTAT
-637 QIVGVYSQAGK
+637 QITGVYAQASS
-648 AISDYFG
+648 AIGGYIG
-655 NVAQGFEKNSSI
+655 NIAQGFEKNSGM
-667 YKGLFALQKG
+667 YKALFALQKS
-677 FAVASSMISMYQ
+677 FAVASSILSIYQ
-689 GAMNAMAA
+689 GAANAMAA
-697 PYPANLIAWAQ
+697 PYPQNLVAWAG
-708 VIGQG
+708 VLAQG
-713 LQIISQL
+713 LALVGQI
-720 KSVNYSGAYDKGGY
+720 KSINYSGAYDKGGY

-744 EIGPELVR
+744 EIGPELIK

-760 KDTEDLM
+760 KDTAEML
-767 KNNGNNVTVNLIED
+767 KQNTITVNLIED
-781 SSRAGQVNQRNSE
+781 RERAGTVQQSE
-794 TDNQMII
+794 RDDQQMIDI
-801 DVIVAN
+801 FVAN
-807 IRNGG
+807 IRSGG
-812 EVANAMSGTYGLA
+812 DTASVLESTYGLK
-825 RQGY
+825 RVGY

>member
-39 NSFKGMAAGLA
+39 NSFKGMAAGLV

-127 ALSAIAVGTNNTLAS
+127 ALSAIAVGTNNTLSS

-193 ISDIS
+193 VSDIS

-237 KEIADSIY
+237 REIADSIY
-245 TASRALDSFTA
+245 TASKALDSFTA

-292 ADFFSN
+292 SDFFSN

-386 KRSGKVDLSAILQ
+386 KKSGKVDLSAILQ
-399 LPKDHPLLTYYMEER
+399 LPKGHPLLDYYMAER

-423 MKNAELA
+423 IKNTELA
-430 SEDAFQKQLADIEKK
+430 SESEFQKQLADIEKK
-445 NDAERKKAYD
+445 NDDERKKAYD

-464 QNSLKTKSLNYDD
+464 QNSLKTKTLNYND
-477 IFKMSGGGTSGS
+477 IFKMSGSGTSGS

-510 ENLNAEIQRMKFN
+510 ENLSAEIQRMKFN
-523 ALDAIEQENTTYADR
+523 ALDAIEQENSTYADR

-548 SAITQEQYR
+548 NAITQEQYR
-557 ATETELTQLH
+557 ETETELTQLH
-567 LDKLSELYNEH
+567 LDKLSELYSEH
-578 YNEEAEKRNQALQ
+578 YKEEAEKRNQALQ

-655 NVAQGFEKNSSI
+655 SVAQGFEKNSSI

-713 LQIISQL
+713 LQIIGQL
-720 KSVNYSGAYDKGGY
+720 KSINYSGAYDKGGY

-744 EIGPELVR
+744 EIGPELIR

-760 KDTEDLM
+760 KDTEELM

-781 SSRAGQVNQRNSE
+781 SSRAGQVQQR
-794 TDNQMII
+794 TDNDQQMII

>member
-39 NSFKGMAAGLA
+39 NSFKGMAAGLT

-85 AKLLF
+85 AKILF

-179 KTVIDNTSESIMKY
+179 KSVIDNTSESIMKY
-193 ISDIS
+193 INDIS

-237 KEIADSIY
+237 REIADSIY

-256 WLKSAEIQQALGGI
+256 WLKSAEVQQALGGI
-270 VRAFKGAFSTIVNG
+270 VRAFKGAFSTIANG

-292 ADFFSN
+292 SDFFSN

-386 KRSGKVDLSAILQ
+386 KKSGKVDLSAILQ
-399 LPKDHPLLTYYMEER
+399 LPKGHPLLDYYMSER

-423 MKNAELA
+423 IKNTELA

-445 NDAERKKAYD
+445 NNDERKKAYD

-464 QNSLKTKSLNYDD
+464 QNSLKTKSLNYND
-477 IFKMSGGGTSGS
+477 IFKMSGSGTSGS

-548 SAITQEQYR
+548 NAITQEQYR
-557 ATETELTQLH
+557 ATEQELTQLH
-567 LDKLSELYNEH
+567 LDKLSELYSEH
-578 YNEEAEKRNQALQ
+578 YKEEAEKRNQALQ
-591 EMKQREEDWNSD
+591 EIKQREEDWNSN

-614 AKYNLNWANLISGDF
+614 AKYNLNWADLISGDF

-655 NVAQGFEKNSSI
+655 SVAQGFEKNSGI

-713 LQIISQL
+713 LQIIGQL

-767 KNNGNNVTVNLIED
+767 KNNGSNVTVNLIED
-781 SSRAGQVNQRNSE
+781 SSRAGQVQQR
-794 TDNQMII
+794 TDNDQQTII